1 MLIYK
6 YNSNWQYLT
15 LELAEFFFV
24 FFFVLFLIKNN
35 FFFPVLFFRFSVCLF
50 FSFICE
56 FSRQTKKKF
65 PMKIVENKFEI
76 IQIPNR
82 TRNRN
87 INYSF
92 SNVSVFFFSHSWL
105 VCLYIFR
112 FHSRNFSF
120 FHSFLKSSSLKASH
134 YRMKIKIF
142 FLFLLLH
149 RLSLR
154 DLTHSLTLVKRWLTT
169 LGVMIFQSSTSSWS
183 SSESASYFTI

>member
-1 MLIYK
+1 
-6 YNSNWQYLT
+6 
-15 LELAEFFFV
+15 
-24 FFFVLFLIKNN
+24 
-35 FFFPVLFFRFSVCLF
+35 
-50 FSFICE
+50 
-56 FSRQTKKKF
+56 
-65 PMKIVENKFEI
+65 MKIVENKFEI

-92 SNVSVFFFSHSWL
+92 SIFKCLCVFFSHSWL

-142 FLFLLLH
+142 FFFFIERPH
-149 RLSLR
+149 S
-154 DLTHSLTLVKRWLTT
+154 LTHSRQALIDYFRCDDISIINIIMIVIRIGILFYYLMVHKVKCQLNIIDYDDIDQ
-169 LGVMIFQSSTSSWS
+169 IFDQ
-183 SSESASYFTI
+183 FHHFHG